1 MQERLL
7 KKESELFECYK
18 ECAVAVFS
26 DLLLK
31 DEMKISEYLILDHR
45 AVARMVSELEK
56 LMDLKSADTK
66 ELQREVAKLQL
77 ALEDHARFEEHVLF
91 PRLEHN
97 LGSNEG
103 PLAVMEAEHSLISA
117 LFGQIESSRGGRT
130 TTFTRTLTTLLIR
143 HFIKEEQD
151 LFPLADK
158 LLGDVEIDEFRNDSI
173 LTSGLTQK

>member
-1 MQERLL
+1 MRERLL
-7 KKESELFECYK
+7 KKESELSECYK
-18 ECAVAVFS
+18 ECTVTALAG
-26 DLLLK
+26 LLLK

-45 AVARMVSELEK
+45 AVARIVSDLEK
-56 LMDLKSADTK
+56 LLDVESTDTK
-66 ELQREVAKLQL
+66 ELQGEVAKLQL

-117 LFGQIESSRGGRT
+117 LFGQIESSRSGKIAT
-130 TTFTRTLTTLLIR
+130 LTRTLTSLLIR

-151 LFPLADK
+151 LFPIADK
-158 LLGDVEIDEFRNDSI
+158 SLGDVEIDEFRNN
-173 LTSGLTQK
+173 LLLPSGLTKK

>member
-1 MQERLL
+1 MRERLL
-7 KKESELFECYK
+7 KKESELSECYK
-18 ECAVAVFS
+18 ECTVTALAG
-26 DLLLK
+26 LLLK

-45 AVARMVSELEK
+45 AVARIVSDLEK
-56 LMDLKSADTK
+56 LLDVESTDTK
-66 ELQREVAKLQL
+66 ELQGEVAKLQL

-117 LFGQIESSRGGRT
+117 LFGQIESSRGGKIAT
-130 TTFTRTLTTLLIR
+130 LTRTLTSLLIR

-151 LFPLADK
+151 LFPIADK
-158 LLGDVEIDEFRNDSI
+158 LLGDVEIDEFRNN
-173 LTSGLTQK
+173 LLLPSGSPKK